1 MATSDDDVSV
11 KQQIALNLGLIYKA
25 LLAGSR
31 LNLVPVPATSTS
43 PGTVGD
49 VAADSTHLYLAIGT
63 DLWRRVA
70 ISAF

>member
-25 LLAGSR
+25 LLADSS
-31 LNLVPVPATSTS
+31 LDLVPVPATSTS
-43 PGTVGD
+43 SGTAGQ
-49 VAADSTHLYLAIGT
+49 VAADAPHLYLAIGT
-63 DLWRRVA
+63 NLWRRVA

>member
-25 LLAGSR
+25 LLAGNT

-43 PGTVGD
+43 SGTAGQ
-49 VAADSTHLYLAIGT
+49 VAADATHLYLAIGT